1 VIDDVLVL
9 GAGVIGLS
17 LADALAQEGLR
28 VRVLDADRIGGGASG
43 AAAGMLAPI
52 SEVLVHRGADPDDP
66 LLPLGLES
74 LSRFESLARRLR
86 DETGVD
92 VELERSGLW
101 HPVCSETEWTEAAA
115 GYARLGE
122 RAGAVEWLSGR
133 ALAEAAPGFAETI
146 RGAFFSPLE
155 CHLRPPLLVRAL
167 AASLRARGGDIEEGV
182 AAHRLHVTHGR
193 IEGVETSAGPRRAAR
208 VVVASGPWTSA
219 ILGDVAPVSLPEVEP
234 VRGQILAFEPP
245 LPAVREIVFARD
257 AYCVP
262 KRDGSWIIGA
272 TEERVGFDRRVTA
285 EGVALL
291 VERARA
297 LFPTIEAATFVRA
310 WAGLRPVS
318 TSGWPQVG
326 AVPGVDGLYMAAG
339 HARNG
344 VLLAPIT
351 AERLRDVLLGKR
363 PSTTDALAPDPIAA
377 PTA

>member
-1 VIDDVLVL
+1 VIDDVLIL

-17 LADALAQEGLR
+17 LADALAHEGLR
-28 VRVLDADRIGGGASG
+28 VRVLDADRVGGGASG

-52 SEVLVHRGADPDDP
+52 TEVLVHRGGAPDDP

-74 LSRFESLARRLR
+74 LSRFESLSRRLR
-86 DETGVD
+86 GETGID
-92 VELERSGLW
+92 IELERSGLW
-101 HPVCSETEWTEAAA
+101 HPVSSEAERAEAAA

-133 ALAEAAPGFAETI
+133 ALAKAAPGFAETI

-155 CHLRPPLLVRAL
+155 CHLRPPLLVRAQ
-167 AASLRARGGDIEEGV
+167 AASQRARGGEIEEGV
-182 AAHRLHVTHGR
+182 AAHCVQTARGR
-193 IEGVETSAGPRRAAR
+193 IEGVETSAGPRRAAS

-219 ILGDVAPVSLPEVEP
+219 IVRDVAPAPLAEVEP

-257 AYCVP
+257 TYCVP
-262 KRDGSWIIGA
+262 KRDGSWVIGA

-291 VERARA
+291 LERARA
-297 LFPTIEAATFVRA
+297 LFPAIEEATFVRA

-326 AVPGVDGLYMAAG
+326 AVPGVDGLYVAAG

-363 PSTTDALAPDPIAA
+363 PPMTDALAPHPAGDPSA
-377 PTA
+377 